1 MAKQTEEKFQRRRLR
16 GSYISVILSVSLV
29 LFTLGILGLV
39 MLYAQKL
46 GTQIKE
52 NIGFTIYLADDVKD
66 VDVQRLQK
74 AIDISDYALSTTY
87 ISKDD
92 AAELLKKDLGED
104 FMQYLDYNPLLASIE
119 VKLKADYAH
128 PDSLALIKTQLGRS
142 SKIKEI
148 AYQESLV
155 QKIQEN
161 IRQVGALML
170 AFSLLL
176 LIVAIALINNS
187 IRLSIY
193 SKRFLIKSMQLVGA
207 TQGFIRRPFVQ
218 RGIVHGI
225 YSALIAILLIM
236 GVMYYSQQYLPRD
249 LIQIQDIEILAY
261 LFVIV
266 LALGIV
272 ISWVSTSLAVRKFIR
287 MRSDKLY

>member
-1 MAKQTEEKFQRRRLR
+1 MAKQAEEKFQKQRLR

-29 LFTLGILGLV
+29 LFTLGLLGLV

-46 GTQIKE
+46 STQVKE
-52 NIGFTIYLADDVKD
+52 NIGFTIYLDDDVKE

-74 AIDISDYALSTTY
+74 AIDISPYALTTEY

-92 AAELLKKDLGED
+92 AVELLKQDLGED

-119 VKLKADYAH
+119 VKLNADYAH
-128 PDSLALIKTQLGRS
+128 PDSLANIKSQLSRS

-148 AYQESLV
+148 SYEESLV
-155 QKIQEN
+155 KIVQQN
-161 IRQVGALML
+161 IQRIGALMGG
-170 AFSLLL
+170 FSLLL

-207 TQGFIRRPFVQ
+207 TQGFIRKPFVQ

-236 GVMYYSQQYLPRD
+236 GLMYYSQQYLPD

-266 LALGIV
+266 LVLGIV

-287 MRSDKLY
+287 TRSDKLY

>member
-1 MAKQTEEKFQRRRLR
+1 MAKQAEENFQKRRLR

-29 LFTLGILGLV
+29 LFTLGLLGLV

-46 GTQIKE
+46 STQVKE
-52 NIGFTIYLADDVKD
+52 NIGFTIYLEDDVKD
-66 VDVQRLQK
+66 ADVQRLQK
-74 AIDISDYALSTTY
+74 AIDISPYALTTEY

-92 AAELLKKDLGED
+92 AVDLLKEDLGED

-119 VKLKADYAH
+119 VKLNANYAH
-128 PDSLALIKTQLGRS
+128 PDSLAVIKAQLSRS

-148 AYQESLV
+148 SYEESLV
-155 QKIQEN
+155 KIVQEN
-161 IRQVGALML
+161 IQRIGALMGG
-170 AFSLLL
+170 FSLLL

-207 TQGFIRRPFVQ
+207 TQGFIRKPFVQ

-236 GVMYYSQQYLPRD
+236 GLMYYSQQYLPD

-266 LALGIV
+266 LVLGIV

-287 MRSDKLY
+287 TRSDKLY

>member
-1 MAKQTEEKFQRRRLR
+1 MAKQAEESFQKRRLR

-29 LFTLGILGLV
+29 LFTLGMLGLI
-39 MLYAQKL
+39 MLYAQKISV
-46 GTQIKE
+46 QVKE
-52 NIGFTIYLADDVKD
+52 NIGFTIYLEDDIKE
-66 VDVQRLQK
+66 VDVERLQK
-74 AIDISDYALSTTY
+74 AIDISPYSLSTIY

-92 AAELLKKDLGED
+92 AVDLLKRDLGED

-119 VKLKADYAH
+119 VKMKAEYAH
-128 PDSLALIKTQLGRS
+128 PDSLANIKSQLIKS
-142 SKIKEI
+142 SKVKEI
-148 AYQESLV
+148 SYEESLV
-155 QKIQEN
+155 KMVQEN
-161 IRQVGALML
+161 IQRIGVLML

-176 LIVAIALINNS
+176 LVVAIALINNS

-207 TQGFIRRPFVQ
+207 TQSFIRKPFIQKGV
-218 RGIVHGI
+218 VHGI

-236 GVMYYSQQYLPRD
+236 GVMYYSQQYLPD

-266 LALGIV
+266 MLLGIV

-287 MRSDKLY
+287 TRSDKLY

>member
-1 MAKQTEEKFQRRRLR
+1 MAKQAEENFQKRRLR

-29 LFTLGILGLV
+29 LFTLGMLGLV
-39 MLYAQKL
+39 LLYAQKL
-46 GTQIKE
+46 SVQVKE
-52 NIGFTIYLADDVKD
+52 NIGFTIYLHDDIKE

-74 AIDISDYALSTTY
+74 AIDISAYSLSTTY

-92 AAELLKKDLGED
+92 AVELLKEDLGED

-119 VKLKADYAH
+119 VKMKADYAH
-128 PDSLALIKTQLGRS
+128 PDSLANIKTQLSKS

-148 AYQESLV
+148 TYQESLV
-155 QKIQEN
+155 KMVQEN
-161 IRQVGALML
+161 IQRIGALML
-170 AFSLLL
+170 AFSVLL

-207 TQGFIRRPFVQ
+207 TQPFIRKPFVQ
-218 RGIVHGI
+218 KGVVHGI

-236 GVMYYSQQYLPRD
+236 GVMYYSQQYLPD

-266 LALGIV
+266 MALGIV
-272 ISWVSTSLAVRKFIR
+272 ISWASTSLAVRKFIR
-287 MRSDKLY
+287 TRSDKLY

>member
-1 MAKQTEEKFQRRRLR
+1 MAKKGEEKFQKRRLR

-29 LFTLGILGLV
+29 LFTLGLLGLV

-46 GTQIKE
+46 SVQIKE
-52 NIGFTIYLADDVKD
+52 NIGFTIYLADDVKE

-74 AIDISDYALSTTY
+74 AIEISAYAQSTRY
-87 ISKDD
+87 ISKE
-92 AAELLKKDLGED
+92 AAVELLKADLGED
-104 FMQYLDYNPLLASIE
+104 FMEYLDYNPLLASIE
-119 VKLKADYAH
+119 VKLNAAYAH
-128 PDSLALIKTQLGRS
+128 PDSLAQITSQLTRS
-142 SKIKEI
+142 AKVKEI
-148 AYQESLV
+148 TYEESLV
-155 QKIQEN
+155 QMVQEN
-161 IRQVGALML
+161 IKRVGALML

-176 LIVAIALINNS
+176 LVVAIALINNS

-193 SKRFLIKSMQLVGA
+193 SRRFLIKSMQLVGA

-236 GVMYYSQQYLPRD
+236 GVMYYSQRYLPD
-249 LIQIQDIEILAY
+249 LIQIQDLEILAY
-261 LFVIV
+261 LFVFV
-266 LALGIV
+266 LVLGVV

-287 MRSDKLY
+287 TRSDKLY

>member
-1 MAKQTEEKFQRRRLR
+1 MTKKAEENFQRRRLR
-16 GSYISVILSVSLV
+16 GSYLSVILSVSLV
-29 LFTLGILGLV
+29 LFTLGLLGLV

-46 GTQIKE
+46 GQQVKE
-52 NIGFTIYLADDVKD
+52 NIGFTIYLDDDVKD

-74 AIDISDYALSTTY
+74 AIDISDYALSTEY
-87 ISKDD
+87 ISKED
-92 AAELLKKDLGED
+92 AAESLKADLGED
-104 FMQYLDYNPLLASIE
+104 FLEYLDYNPLLASIE
-119 VKLKADYAH
+119 VKVQSEYAH
-128 PDSLALIKTQLGRS
+128 PDSLASIKAVLSKS

-148 AYQESLV
+148 TYEESLV
-155 QKIQEN
+155 QIVQDNIQR
-161 IRQVGALML
+161 IGALML
-170 AFSLLL
+170 GFSLLL
-176 LIVAIALINNS
+176 LVVAIALINNS

-207 TQGFIRRPFVQ
+207 TQGFIRKPFVQ

-236 GVMYYSQQYLPRD
+236 GIMYYSQQYLPD
-249 LIQIQDIEILAY
+249 LIQFQDIEILAY

-266 LALGIV
+266 LVLGIV

-287 MRSDKLY
+287 TRSDKLY

>member
-1 MAKQTEEKFQRRRLR
+1 
-16 GSYISVILSVSLV
+16 
-29 LFTLGILGLV
+29 
-39 MLYAQKL
+39 
-46 GTQIKE
+46 
-52 NIGFTIYLADDVKD
+52 
-66 VDVQRLQK
+66 
-74 AIDISDYALSTTY
+74 
-87 ISKDD
+87 
-92 AAELLKKDLGED
+92 
-104 FMQYLDYNPLLASIE
+104 MQYLDYNPLLASIE
-119 VKLKADYAH
+119 VKLNANYAH
-128 PDSLALIKTQLGRS
+128 PDSLAVIKAQLSRS

-148 AYQESLV
+148 SYEESLV
-155 QKIQEN
+155 KIVQEN
-161 IRQVGALML
+161 IQRIGALMGG
-170 AFSLLL
+170 FSLLL

-207 TQGFIRRPFVQ
+207 TQGFIRKPFVQ

-236 GVMYYSQQYLPRD
+236 GLMYYSQQYLPD

-266 LALGIV
+266 LVLGIV

-287 MRSDKLY
+287 TRSDKLY

>member
-1 MAKQTEEKFQRRRLR
+1 MAKQAEEGFQKRRLR

-29 LFTLGILGLV
+29 LFTLGMLGLV
-39 MLYAQKL
+39 LLYAQKL
-46 GTQIKE
+46 SVQVKE
-52 NIGFTIYLADDVKD
+52 NIGFTIYLQDDIKE
-66 VDVQRLQK
+66 VDVERLQK
-74 AIDISDYALSTTY
+74 AIDISEYSLSTTY

-92 AAELLKKDLGED
+92 AVDILKKDLGED

-119 VKLKADYAH
+119 VKMKADYAH
-128 PDSLALIKTQLGRS
+128 PDSLANIKSQLSKS

-148 AYQESLV
+148 TYEESLV
-155 QKIQEN
+155 NMVQEN
-161 IRQVGALML
+161 IQRVGALML

-176 LIVAIALINNS
+176 LVVAIALINNS

-207 TQGFIRRPFVQ
+207 TQPFIRKPFVQ
-218 RGIVHGI
+218 KGVVHGI

-236 GVMYYSQQYLPRD
+236 GVMYYSQQYLPD
-249 LIQIQDIEILAY
+249 LIQIKDIEILAY

-266 LALGIV
+266 MILGIV

-287 MRSDKLY
+287 TRSDKLY